1 MTTLK
6 GVLVVA
12 LLVLVGGGNRA
23 EGANIAY
30 IRYGGNV
37 SYLVGFGNSVTYLTN
52 PIGLTLAS
60 LSGFDA
66 VVVASDL
73 PFAEPANIGN
83 VLAAYADAGGGVV
96 LAEFVFQGMFA
107 LGGQI
112 MTANYAPLTT
122 DPLNG
127 GFVIASNLGTVFD
140 PGSDL
145 LDGVNLGTLSTD
157 GPGRRGRAAW
167 SDLVA
172 NWSSGRAA
180 IAYRPLANSTIVALN
195 LNPSSVYAD
204 VDAQRL
210 VANALAFSQNGATVV
225 PEPTPLLLL
234 GTALSGL
241 ALRLRRRAS

>member
-1 MTTLK
+1 
-6 GVLVVA
+6 
-12 LLVLVGGGNRA
+12 
-23 EGANIAY
+23 
-30 IRYGGNV
+30 
-37 SYLVGFGNSVTYLTN
+37 
-52 PIGLTLAS
+52 
-60 LSGFDA
+60 
-66 VVVASDL
+66 
-73 PFAEPANIGN
+73 

-112 MTANYAPLTT
+112 MTASYAPLTT
-122 DPLNG
+122 DPLSS
-127 GFVIASNLGTVFD
+127 GFAISSNVGTVFE

-157 GPGRRGRAAW
+157 AQADVAVQPGAI
-167 SDLVA
+167 LVA
-172 NWSSGRAA
+172 KWSSGRAA